1 MAATAQINPQIL
13 RWMRQRSGLDLGEAA
28 ASAGVKPEQLSAWES
43 GDGAPTF
50 RQAQKLAQVLHAP
63 FGYLFLAAPPVQE
76 LPIPDLRSVAG
87 VAPATASIDLQETL
101 RIALQRQDW
110 YVDHLRDQGQAPL
123 PFVGRF
129 TLGAGIGTVAADIG
143 AVLKHDP
150 QRRLPTKDAYLSHL
164 VDAAERAGVLVM
176 RSGIVGNNTHRPL
189 DVGEF
194 RGFAISH
201 PLAPLVFIN
210 SADAP
215 AARLFTL
222 VHELAHIWL
231 GDSGV
236 SSLALG
242 SDRREELFCNAV
254 AGEFLAPREQFLQLW
269 NEVDTDLSVKVERI
283 AQHLHIS
290 TLVVWRRA
298 LDLRLVAR
306 DIYQQHYLA
315 ELHAFQRQEGSGGS
329 FYRTAGAK
337 NSRRF
342 ARAVVAEALSGR
354 LLLRDAGRLL
364 GIQPAKLR
372 HFAEQ
377 LGE

>member
-1 MAATAQINPQIL
+1 MTATAQINPQIL
-13 RWMRQRSGLDLGEAA
+13 RWMRQRSGLGVAEVAA
-28 ASAGVKPEQLSAWES
+28 AAGVKLEQISGWEA

-50 RQAQKLAQVLHAP
+50 RQAQRLAQAMHAP
-63 FGYLFLAAPPVQE
+63 FGYLFLATPPPEV
-76 LPIPDLRSVAG
+76 LPIPDLRTVAG
-87 VAPATASIDLQETL
+87 SERPNPSLDLRETV
-101 RIALQRQDW
+101 RVALQRQEW
-110 YVDHLRDQGQAPL
+110 YADYLRDQGQLPL

-129 TLGAGIGTVAADIG
+129 SVESDIKSVAADIR
-143 AVLKHDP
+143 AVLGQDLQQMHST
-150 QRRLPTKDAYLSHL
+150 QDAYLSHL
-164 VDAAERAGVLVM
+164 VQCAESAGVLVM
-176 RSGIVGNNTHRPL
+176 RSGIVGSNTHRSL

-236 SSLALG
+236 SSGAPG
-242 SDRREELFCNAV
+242 SQRREEVFCNAV
-254 AGEFLAPREQFLQLW
+254 AGEFLAPRELFLSLW
-269 NEVDTDLSVKVERI
+269 AVNDADLPNKVSRLV
-283 AQHLHIS
+283 QCLHVS
-290 TLVVWRRA
+290 ALVVLRRA
-298 LDLRLVAR
+298 LDLQLI
-306 DIYQQHYLA
+306 DSGIYQQHYLA
-315 ELHAFQRQEGSGGS
+315 ELQAFRHRDGSGGS
-329 FYRTAGAK
+329 FYRNAGAK

-364 GIQPAKLR
+364 GVPPAKLQ
-372 HFAEQ
+372 HFAEH